1 MEDGGFHSWC
11 LASVQH
17 ISNKQWT
24 GALTCS
30 SQVVIPVYTKL
41 KRSPKN
47 VFLSFRSFSELV
59 SLLRSDQDWRAT
71 AEPGS
76 LRLRAPPLVEQRHK
90 METISQHLSLAEEAE
105 RTGTHTH
112 TQSLDSILLIPVR
125 LHLVIRSVCLCVSDI
140 MSVRL
145 LLVEHRTRLRSWFRT
160 RWLLLQISGP
170 PSARSVSFWV
180 GSSQTPR
187 TFGSA
192 STSTTAVLTE
202 RKGGSPEQPP
212 RPGPAWLSCTWIE
225 VHTPSIVTVNDQ
237 NHSTLLIPEESMWS
251 QLLQDSRNSNW
262 LIWITNDD
270 SE

>member
-1 MEDGGFHSWC
+1 MSFCHSGRSLSSSLCCALIRTGGRRLNRDHSGFVLLLWWNKDTKWRP
-11 LASVQH
+11 LASTWAWLRRL
-17 ISNKQWT
+17 K
-24 GALTCS
+24 G
-30 SQVVIPVYTKL
+30 PV
-41 KRSPKN
+41 
-47 VFLSFRSFSELV
+47 
-59 SLLRSDQDWRAT
+59 
-71 AEPGS
+71 
-76 LRLRAPPLVEQRHK
+76 H
-90 METISQHLSLAEEAE
+90 
-105 RTGTHTH
+105 THTR

-145 LLVEHRTRLRSWFRT
+145 LLVEHRTRLRPWFRT
-160 RWLLLQISGP
+160 RWLLLQVSGP

-187 TFGSA
+187 TSGSA